1 MSNQQAIDD
10 LKKFIS
16 KKSEVQIPVGNI
28 PLESTALPLS
38 DYQIEGVQFALQHRG
53 VLIGDEMGVG
63 KTPQGVAIALSAV
76 RAGSSPVLVVVP
88 PSMRLQWMREFT
100 RFAPSLKVATIEGR
114 ESEWIGGSWKY
125 RNVTTGV
132 GARKKTERVR
142 YRDGG
147 VMKPLP
153 VADVLLIG
161 DMSVH
166 GYSTQLK
173 EVVKAIIIDEC
184 HRIKGKG
191 KRSKRAQACIDI
203 ARSLPAKSIRVAMSG
218 TPLINHPMDL
228 LNIIQV
234 IDRLDDFADNG
245 KTGLEYYLGKFA
257 PRLDR
262 FGTRGVAHLDELHQR
277 LIDGIMIRRKREE
290 VLTLPNKGRIT
301 HHVELQ
307 PKIAK
312 AYLEAESN
320 LFAFIELAKGTPSA
334 ERAMKAEAI
343 SLLNTLRELV
353 AHGKVPAVVAYVQS
367 LLEEDEQVFITC
379 THRAVAEAYVN
390 HLSKYTMPNGKACR
404 VVRVEGGMTD
414 SAKMAS
420 VDAFQAGEANVLV
433 GNVIASGVGITLTSA
448 RHHVSSCLPWTSAD
462 LLQCEDRLAR
472 RGQKREVV
480 SHIIL
485 GCIEGNLTVDER
497 LFALID
503 AKCGVL
509 NAVLDG
515 AEYKS
520 DNSNLI
526 NDDMTSSATAVL
538 ESYGWTV
545 REHGSVEE

>member
-1 MSNQQAIDD
+1 MSNQQAIND
-10 LKKFIS
+10 LKKFIA
-16 KKSEVQIPVGNI
+16 KQSEVKTPVGEI
-28 PLESTALPLS
+28 TLEDTALPLS
-38 DYQIEGVQFALQHRG
+38 QYQIEGVQFALQHRG

-76 RAGSSPVLVVVP
+76 RAGSTPVLVVVP
-88 PSMRLQWMREFT
+88 PSMRLQWTREFA

-114 ESEWIGGSWKY
+114 ESEWIGGSWKFK
-125 RNVTTGV
+125 NVTTGV
-132 GARKKTERVR
+132 GKKQKTERVR
-142 YRDGG
+142 YRAGG

-166 GYSTQLK
+166 GYAAQLK
-173 EVVKAIIIDEC
+173 EIVKAIIIDEC
-184 HRIKGKG
+184 HRIKGRG
-191 KRSKRAQACIDI
+191 KRSNRAQACIDI
-203 ARSLPAKSIRVAMSG
+203 ARSLPPQAIRVAMSG

-245 KTGLEYYLGKFA
+245 LTGLDYYLGKFA

-262 FGTRGVAHLDELHQR
+262 FGTRGVAHLDELHER
-277 LIDGIMIRRKREE
+277 LIDGIMIRRKRED
-290 VLTLPNKGRIT
+290 VLDLPNKGRIT

-353 AHGKVPAVVAYVQS
+353 AHGKVPAIVEYVKS

-390 HLSKYTMPNGKACR
+390 HLSKHSMPNGKVCR

-414 SAKMAS
+414 AAKMAS
-420 VDAFQAGEANVLV
+420 VDAFQSGEANVLV
-433 GNVIASGVGITLTSA
+433 GNVIASGVGITLTSG
-448 RHHVSSCLPWTSAD
+448 RHHVSSSLPWTSAE
-462 LLQCEDRLAR
+462 LLQAEDRLHR
-472 RGQKREVV
+472 RGQTRNTV
-480 SHIIL
+480 SHVVL
-485 GCIEGNLTVDER
+485 GCIEGNLTIDER

-515 AEYKS
+515 AEFKT

-526 NDDMTSSATAVL
+526 NDDMTSSATALL
-538 ESYGWTV
+538 ESYGWRV
-545 REHGSVEE
+545 QQFGS